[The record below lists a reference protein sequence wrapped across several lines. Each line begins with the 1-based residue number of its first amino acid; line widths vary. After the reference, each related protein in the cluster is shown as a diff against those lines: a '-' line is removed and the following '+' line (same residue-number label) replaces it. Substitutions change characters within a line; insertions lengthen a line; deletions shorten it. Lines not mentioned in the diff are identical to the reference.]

1 MKELNNVQQQQ
12 FQKGFKEL
20 NEKNLMR
27 RVKRSHYMINPNAL
41 IPSEYDEAIDIWS
54 SLEK

>member
-1 MKELNNVQQQQ
+1 
-12 FQKGFKEL
+12 
-20 NEKNLMR
+20 MR

-41 IPSEYDEAIDIWS
+41 IPSEYDEAMDIWS